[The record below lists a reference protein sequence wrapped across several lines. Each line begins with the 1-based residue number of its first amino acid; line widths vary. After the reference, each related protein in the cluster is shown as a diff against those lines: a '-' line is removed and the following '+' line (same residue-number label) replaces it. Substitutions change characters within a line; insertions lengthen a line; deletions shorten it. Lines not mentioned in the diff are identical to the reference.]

1 MHCSDGPC
9 ATVLKGQNLKME
21 GSLVQPGVRDGEER
35 RGRREA
41 GHHYTST
48 TQDKCAAGTVQNLD
62 YGSGY
67 PNLRR

>member
-1 MHCSDGPC
+1 M
-9 ATVLKGQNLKME
+9 
-21 GSLVQPGVRDGEER
+21 QPGVRDGEER